1 MKALV
6 FAGTTEGREAALM
19 LARTGISVTAFTA
32 TDYGHEVLDG
42 AADGL
47 QNLAVESGRLSE
59 EQIRE
64 LLMGE
69 TPDTL
74 VIDATHPYAAQ
85 VTANIRRACMDAQ
98 KRYIRIVRKST
109 FKSAADAGFAADPE
123 YAAASG
129 EAGQS
134 GVTVLADAQALCEWA
149 NREENIKKK
158 ILLTTGSKDLRIYTA
173 IDSYRDRVWP
183 RILPDMDSL
192 RIATELGY
200 KKSNI
205 ICMQGPFST
214 EMNIAMIKSVGAQ
227 VLVTKDTGKTGGFD
241 SKLEAALSSGIESV
255 VIGRPSDQEAM
266 QADSE
271 GMSLEELQRHID
283 ENFPSLRENSSSDE
297 LVRMADFPRFS
308 LFVSLSGKTVTVVGA
323 GKIAS
328 RRIKVLLEYGAR
340 IRVIAP
346 QICAEIRA
354 LPGFLEIIERE
365 YERRDVSGSFMVI
378 AATDSREV
386 NQKAG
391 ADAKAEG
398 IHVSVADSR
407 EECSFYF
414 PAVIRKGGI
423 SIGLVS
429 DGSDHA
435 AAARTAGELRE
446 YLQANQ

>member
-69 TPDTL
+69 APDTL

-85 VTANIRRACMDAQ
+85 VTANIRRACIDAQ

-109 FKSAADAGFAADPE
+109 FAGEPA
-123 YAAASG
+123 
-129 EAGQS
+129 
-134 GVTVLADAQALCEWA
+134 GVTVLADAQAVTQWA

-158 ILLTTGSKDLRIYTA
+158 ILLTTGSKDLMIYTA

-227 VLVTKDTGKTGGFD
+227 VLVTKDTGATGGFD
-241 SKLEAALSSGIESV
+241 SKLEAALSSGIEAV
-255 VIGRPSDQEAM
+255 VIGRPLDQEAR

-297 LVRMADFPRFS
+297 LARMADFLRFP
-308 LFVSLSGKTVTVVGA
+308 LFVSLSGKTVTVIGA

-346 QICAEIRA
+346 QICEEIRA
-354 LPGFLEIIERE
+354 LSGSLEIIERE
-365 YERRDVSGSFMVI
+365 YEGGDVSGSFMVI

-398 IHVSVADSR
+398 INVSVADSR

-414 PAVIRKGGI
+414 PAVIRKGSI

>member
-19 LARTGISVTAFTA
+19 LARTGISVMAFTA

-64 LLMGE
+64 LLIGE
-69 TPDTL
+69 APDTL
-74 VIDATHPYAAQ
+74 VVDATHPYAAQ

-109 FKSAADAGFAADPE
+109 FKSAADSA
-123 YAAASG
+123 
-129 EAGQS
+129 

-158 ILLTTGSKDLRIYTA
+158 ILLTTGSKDLRIYTE
-173 IDSYRDRVWP
+173 IESYRDRVWP

-214 EMNIAMIKSVGAQ
+214 EMNIAMIKSVGAD
-227 VLVTKDTGKTGGFD
+227 VLVTKDTGATGGFD
-241 SKLEAALSSGIESV
+241 SKLEAALSAGIEAV
-255 VIGRPSDQEAM
+255 VIGRPSDQEAR

-297 LVRMADFPRFS
+297 LARMADFPRFP
-308 LFVSLSGKTVTVVGA
+308 LFMSLSGKTVTVVGA

-354 LPGFLEIIERE
+354 LPGPLEIIERE

-391 ADAKAEG
+391 SDAKAEG
-398 IHVSVADSR
+398 IQVSVADSR

-414 PAVIRKGGI
+414 PAVIRKKSI

>member
-32 TDYGHEVLDG
+32 TDYGNEVLDG

-47 QNLAVESGRLSE
+47 QNLTVESGRLSE

-64 LLMGE
+64 LLLGE
-69 TPDTL
+69 APDTL
-74 VIDATHPYAAQ
+74 VVDATHPYAAQ

-98 KRYIRIVRKST
+98 KSYIRIVRKST
-109 FKSAADAGFAADPE
+109 FAGEPA
-123 YAAASG
+123 
-129 EAGQS
+129 
-134 GVTVLADAQALCEWA
+134 GVTVLADAQAVTQWA

-158 ILLTTGSKDLRIYTA
+158 ILLTTGSKDLMIYTA

-227 VLVTKDTGKTGGFD
+227 VLVTKDTGATGGFD
-241 SKLEAALSSGIESV
+241 SKLEAALSSGIEAV
-255 VIGRPSDQEAM
+255 VIGRPSDQEAR

-283 ENFPSLRENSSSDE
+283 ENFPYLRENSSSDE
-297 LVRMADFPRFS
+297 LARMADFPRFP

-446 YLQANQ
+446 YLQVNK

>member
-42 AADGL
+42 ASDGL
-47 QNLAVESGRLSE
+47 QNLTVESGRLSE

-64 LLMGE
+64 LLLGE
-69 TPDTL
+69 APDTL
-74 VIDATHPYAAQ
+74 VIDATHPYATQ

-98 KRYIRIVRKST
+98 KSYIRIVRKST
-109 FKSAADAGFAADPE
+109 FAGEPA
-123 YAAASG
+123 
-129 EAGQS
+129 

-158 ILLTTGSKDLRIYTA
+158 ILLTTGSKDLRIYTE
-173 IDSYRDRVWP
+173 IESYRDRVWP

-214 EMNIAMIKSVGAQ
+214 EMNIAMIKSVGAD
-227 VLVTKDTGKTGGFD
+227 VLVTKDTGATGGFD
-241 SKLEAALSSGIESV
+241 SKLEAALSSGIEAV
-255 VIGRPSDQEAM
+255 VIGRPSDQEAR

-297 LVRMADFPRFS
+297 LARMADFPRFP
-308 LFVSLSGKTVTVVGA
+308 LFMSLSGKTVTVVGA

-354 LPGFLEIIERE
+354 LPGSLEIIERE
-365 YERRDVSGSFMVI
+365 YERGDVSGSFMVI

-398 IHVSVADSR
+398 INVSVADSR

-414 PAVIRKGGI
+414 PAVIRKGSI

>member
-47 QNLAVESGRLSE
+47 QNLTVESGRLSE

-64 LLMGE
+64 LLLGE
-69 TPDTL
+69 APDTL
-74 VIDATHPYAAQ
+74 VVDATHPYAAQ

-98 KRYIRIVRKST
+98 KSYIRIVRKST
-109 FKSAADAGFAADPE
+109 FAGEPA
-123 YAAASG
+123 
-129 EAGQS
+129 
-134 GVTVLADAQALCEWA
+134 GVTVLADAQAVTQWA

-158 ILLTTGSKDLRIYTA
+158 ILLTTGSKDLRIYTE
-173 IDSYRDRVWP
+173 IESYRDRVWP

-214 EMNIAMIKSVGAQ
+214 EMNIAMIKSVGAD
-227 VLVTKDTGKTGGFD
+227 VLVTKDTGATGGFD
-241 SKLEAALSSGIESV
+241 SKLEAALSSGIEAV
-255 VIGRPSDQEAM
+255 VIGRPSDQEAR

-297 LVRMADFPRFS
+297 LARMADFPRFP

-346 QICAEIRA
+346 QICEEIRA
-354 LPGFLEIIERE
+354 LSGSLEIIERE
-365 YERRDVSGSFMVI
+365 YEGGDVSGSFMVI

-398 IHVSVADSR
+398 IQVSVADSR

-446 YLQANQ
+446 YLQANK